1 MADLDGA
8 LQKALFDRLSAQITD
23 VTCYQHPPQNV
34 ARPII
39 LIAQI
44 TLVRDGGKDGG
55 LFRAVFSIQC
65 ETKGAGLAKLS
76 ALRGRTRA
84 ALEGWRPAETEGVL
98 IAQPVLISSAGAIRF
113 EDEDVYYGQDSYLT
127 FLQPAD

>member
-8 LQKALFDRLSAQITD
+8 LQQAVYDRLTAQIID
-23 VTCYQHPPQNV
+23 VKTHQHPPQNV

-55 LFRAVFSIQC
+55 LNRAVFSIQC

-76 ALRGRTRA
+76 ELRGRTRA
-84 ALEGWRPAETEGVL
+84 AIEGWQPAVTLGVL
-98 IAQPVLISSAGAIRF
+98 IAAPVLISSAGAIRF
-113 EDEDVYYGQDSYLT
+113 DDEDVYYGQDSYLT